1 MARKH
6 IVIRATPVDFQTA
19 TTENK
24 EKFAKF
30 SIQTSGSNVKS
41 EELQRKAMNKQSPW
55 GSPQIWSIHTKHGK
69 ALDKWKKKVME
80 DDVTSGIN
88 EFEASMKRLKK
99 DKKATKK
106 KLFDLPLPPLL
117 SSLWK
122 SSKTHEK
129 HLEDTK
135 ITESEEIIDS
145 TENVND
151 NSTIVSELTLQDFDD
166 NDNNLSQLNDYTKGV
181 IVLPPLSSTSSPST
195 PSKVDLILSSDSPSK
210 KLSPP
215 LLDPLDSLIGT
226 ETPKIGTPSIE
237 NNDSA
242 MINSSITQDIDED
255 EDDESINRKK
265 GISDVDL
272 LNKFNDQMGGADKV
286 DKLADQWVN
295 FAVDIRKKSKKSNSN
310 FFVSMDIAD
319 SCDRGNYA
327 RAFGML
333 SLGANS
339 NAELD
344 EVTIFNHVFQKCVN
358 LDVLYDELTVDSSNV
373 GDRDR
378 FQKILDLLVMFNAN
392 VNSINKTN
400 GLGPIHIAAQAGDA
414 KILKWLLKN
423 RGDPD
428 LYDKQGMTALMLA
441 AMNGHIY
448 AMAEL
453 LRSDAQINKREK
465 DFYEPGNIK
474 KIVSK
479 GRTALHF
486 AAAAGQTQ
494 ACIFLIRCQADK
506 KLIDYDGVSPAYAAS
521 ENGNEAT
528 AQQILTFSRPTVTV
542 ESQLET
548 MVSLKKEAE
557 DAVNSLS
564 GQLSETSTS
573 MFGTATSMFG
583 SLIAGRKRDNESNEV
598 IPFNDNM
605 TN

>member
-1 MARKH
+1 M
-6 IVIRATPVDFQTA
+6 DFQTA

-41 EELQRKAMNKQSPW
+41 EELQRKAMNKESPW
-55 GSPQIWSIHTKHGK
+55 GSPKRWSIHTKNGK
-69 ALDKWKKKVME
+69 ALDKYKQKMME
-80 DDVTSGIN
+80 DDVKEGLK
-88 EFEASMKRLKK
+88 EFEASIKRLKK

-129 HLEDTK
+129 HLDT
-135 ITESEEIIDS
+135 EPEEINDS
-145 TENVND
+145 MENAND

-215 LLDPLDSLIGT
+215 LLDPLDSLIIT

-237 NNDSA
+237 NNGSA
-242 MINSSITQDIDED
+242 MINSSTTQDIDED

-272 LNKFNDQMGGADKV
+272 LNKFNDQMGGTDKV

-310 FFVSMDIAD
+310 FFDMSMDIAD
-319 SCDRGNYA
+319 ACDRGNYA
-327 RAFGML
+327 RSFGML
-333 SLGANS
+333 TLGANS

-358 LDVLYDELTVDSSNV
+358 LDVLYDELTVDSPNV

-414 KILKWLLKN
+414 KILKWLLRN

-465 DFYEPGNIK
+465 DFHEPGNIK

-479 GRTALHF
+479 GRSALHF

-494 ACIFLIRCQADK
+494 ACVFLIRCQADK
-506 KLIDYDGVSPAYAAS
+506 KLIDYDGIGPANAAS
-521 ENGNEAT
+521 ESGNEAT

-548 MVSLKKEAE
+548 MVALKKEAE

-564 GQLSETSTS
+564 GQLSETRTS
-573 MFGTATSMFG
+573 MFETATSIFG